1 MTSRKFH
8 GSVCVCFIT
17 AGPITKQS
25 NTVRSLAHS
34 CRKVATAHV
43 WPALP
48 PRRSSARLTADAPTS
63 LHATCDQPQTPT
75 EVVWARR
82 ADVGNRLHPRNSA
95 MYRISNKHLLLCFP
109 LCSAAFSECSS
120 TLAPTS
126 LRCSCGQGGHP
137 PRVSPDLRVSDLT
150 CFLCG
155 SSCSSRLLHM
165 YIRTEML
172 CIYFNV
178 STPPTAYV
186 ADTMMGALD
195 PTVGQVVLGQ
205 KPFCVFLL
213 PPCDLSHLFSLL

>member
-1 MTSRKFH
+1 LTSRKFH

-126 LRCSCGQGGHP
+126 
-137 PRVSPDLRVSDLT
+137 
-150 CFLCG
+150 
-155 SSCSSRLLHM
+155 SCSVACGGGATRFSAASNSAGLAVPCSRPRHGEAG
-165 YIRTEML
+165 R
-172 CIYFNV
+172 
-178 STPPTAYV
+178 V
-186 ADTMMGALD
+186 AGLRSRQPESERQAADVAHQLQH
-195 PTVGQVVLGQ
+195 PSV
-205 KPFCVFLL
+205 P
-213 PPCDLSHLFSLL
+213 